1 MFLAKNKH
9 VKPVLKWV
17 GGKRQ
22 LIDKIVP
29 LIDIENKIYV
39 EPFVGGGAILFEL
52 QPESSI
58 INDYNEELMNVYKVI
73 KENPTQLL
81 NQLLIHKENNSE
93 SYYYK
98 IRSLDRSE
106 DYNKLNSV
114 EKAARIIYLN
124 KTCYNGLYRVNSSGQ
139 FNSPF
144 GRYKNPNIIN
154 EITINAVSEYFNE
167 NDVNI
172 LSGDYRKVLETV
184 DSNHFVYL
192 DPPYMP
198 ISFSSSFTGYTDNGF
213 GLNEQIV
220 LRDECV
226 RLHKKGVKFIQSNSC
241 SEKIY
246 ELYSEIEGFTILTVD
261 ATRSINSR
269 GDKRGLIEEVLITNI
284 L

>member
-1 MFLAKNKH
+1 MIKNKH

-22 LIDKIVP
+22 LIDKIIP
-29 LIDIENKIYV
+29 LIDINNKIYV

-52 QPESSI
+52 QPERAI

-73 KENPTQLL
+73 KENPKQLL
-81 NQLLIHKENNSE
+81 NQLSTHKKNNSE
-93 SYYYK
+93 SYFYK
-98 IRSLDRSE
+98 IRSLDRSA
-106 DYNKLNSV
+106 DYNKLNNV

-154 EITINAVSEYFNE
+154 EITINAVSEYFNK
-167 NDVNI
+167 NDVDI
-172 LSGDYRKVLETV
+172 LTGDYRKVLEEV

-213 GLNEQIV
+213 GLNEQII

-226 RLHKKGVKFIQSNSC
+226 KLHKKGVKFIQSNSC

-246 ELYSEIEGFTILTVD
+246 ELYSGIEGFTILTVN
-261 ATRSINSR
+261 ATRAINSKA
-269 GDKRGLIEEVLITNI
+269 DKRGSIEEVLITNI